1 MQNQETIAS
10 VEAETGMSIVRKG
23 QALTQRMEGSD
34 RPSQQLSIELRGK
47 ASSVG
52 F

>member
-1 MQNQETIAS
+1 VQTIAS

-23 QALTQRMEGSD
+23 HALTQRMEGSD
-34 RPSQQLSIELRGK
+34 GPSRQLSVAHTGK

-52 F
+52 L